1 MKNSRLKK
9 IDSAQLVVFIHLSLL
24 TFFLSLLSN
33 QSFFSRLE
41 PFVDSSVFMTIGRGM
56 ANGMV
61 PYRDFFDHKGPLIYF
76 INFIGCL
83 INDFHGIWLL
93 EVLAIFVSVVFSYL
107 TVKKLF
113 GRFAALLSVSAGFTL
128 LSLSFECGNLTEEF
142 ALPLICIALYLF
154 VTMILSDS
162 LEWWKILIC
171 GFTFGLSLM
180 LRPNMFAVWFVFSA
194 YFVLSKLIKKEFAKA
209 VKYAVLFFAGAIAA
223 VAPFMIYLLLN
234 GAFSDYIY
242 QNFIFNSQYA
252 TYGLGTAKFFSQ
264 ILDVTYSSS
273 CSIVLGLVACVVGI
287 ADNKTEKHGRI
298 VFALLFVSL
307 AVSIIFVSASNKIY
321 NHYYM
326 VLIPLV
332 TVAISILLSRF
343 RALVSKNNIRKI
355 TSDLIVVAVA
365 FCVFGNSALFL
376 MTAAAYINVPEHE
389 EQEAKVV
396 ADFIERN
403 ADDDDTVQAVGANC
417 LIYLHCD
424 LKPASKFIYDAPIAV
439 ISDEVHQFFVEEWEK
454 APPTYAV
461 CGEEY
466 FERRDEKHINWVLTQ
481 LEADYETV
489 YQGEKYT
496 VFRRLDN
503 G

>member
-1 MKNSRLKK
+1 
-9 IDSAQLVVFIHLSLL
+9 LL
-24 TFFLSLLSN
+24 LCFLSCFDNLCF
-33 QSFFSRLE
+33 SF
-41 PFVDSSVFMTIGRGM
+41 
-56 ANGMV
+56 
-61 PYRDFFDHKGPLIYF
+61 K
-76 INFIGCL
+76 
-83 INDFHGIWLL
+83 
-93 EVLAIFVSVVFSYL
+93 
-107 TVKKLF
+107 F
-113 GRFAALLSVSAGFTL
+113 G
-128 LSLSFECGNLTEEF
+128 
-142 ALPLICIALYLF
+142 
-154 VTMILSDS
+154 
-162 LEWWKILIC
+162 
-171 GFTFGLSLM
+171 
-180 LRPNMFAVWFVFSA
+180 
-194 YFVLSKLIKKEFAKA
+194 
-209 VKYAVLFFAGAIAA
+209 
-223 VAPFMIYLLLN
+223 
-234 GAFSDYIY
+234 
-242 QNFIFNSQYA
+242 
-252 TYGLGTAKFFSQ
+252 
-264 ILDVTYSSS
+264 
-273 CSIVLGLVACVVGI
+273 
-287 ADNKTEKHGRI
+287 
-298 VFALLFVSL
+298 
-307 AVSIIFVSASNKIY
+307 KIY

-376 MTAAAYINVPEHE
+376 MPAAAYINVLEHE

-403 ADDDDTVQAVGANC
+403 ADEDDTVQVLGNDC
-417 LIYLHCD
+417 LIFLLSD
-424 LKPASKFIYDAPIAV
+424 LKPASKFIYDIPVAV

-496 VFRRLDN
+496 VFRRI